1 MPWRAWGIRRRSRT
15 ERRAQKVRQI
25 CAKWAVTG
33 AFAMP
38 ASRRLGAYEDRQREA
53 EDGAAAALWAAFDP
67 DLSAVRFNEA
77 SHDRQT
83 QA

>member
-1 MPWRAWGIRRRSRT
+1 
-15 ERRAQKVRQI
+15 
-25 CAKWAVTG
+25 
-33 AFAMP
+33 MP

-67 DLSAVRFNEA
+67 DLSAVRFNES